1 MQTCAGFRPRLEPQ
15 HKLESLDRHS
25 AFRTPSGLHAKTNM
39 NMEEKAICK
48 SCYSS
53 KVTIFHRLKN
63 LPVNSCLLFDNQN
76 DAKNYPRGELVL
88 GFCNDCGFIGNLRF
102 SSQLAR
108 YTEGYEEQQSFSP
121 RFNAFAKSL
130 ASGLI
135 HRHNLHNK
143 TIVEI
148 GCGKG
153 DFLVMLCEMGNN
165 KGVGIDPT
173 YVPGRHDEASAKN
186 VSFIRDFYT
195 EQYSSLTGDMVCSR
209 HALEHIPDTGRFM
222 ETVRRAIGDKT
233 NTVVFFE
240 LPDVE
245 RVLRECAFWDIY
257 YEHCSYFTLGSLA
270 RLFRRTGFD
279 VTELGK
285 EFDGQY
291 LLLEAKPTSNGNHS
305 AALKQEESVAELAQ
319 AVRTFQ
325 TNYDSVVRRWSDK
338 VKSIR
343 NQGQRGV
350 IWGSSSK
357 CVAFLNTIGIQDEIE
372 FIVDINTYRQGKYLP
387 GSGKLIVP
395 PAFLKEYR
403 PDVVIAMNPI
413 YLDEI
418 RGDLNSMGLSP
429 ELTAV

>member
-1 MQTCAGFRPRLEPQ
+1 M
-15 HKLESLDRHS
+15 
-25 AFRTPSGLHAKTNM
+25 TNT
-39 NMEEKAICK
+39 EQKETCK
-48 SCYSS
+48 SCFSEH
-53 KVTIFHRLKN
+53 VTIFHRLED

-88 GFCNDCGFIGNLRF
+88 GFCRDCGFIGNLRF
-102 SSQLAR
+102 SSKLAR

-121 RFNAFAKSL
+121 RFNEFAKSL
-130 ASGLI
+130 ASGLVE
-135 HRHNLHNK
+135 RHNLHGK

-153 DFLVMLCEMGNN
+153 DFLVMLCELGNN

-173 YVPGRHDEASAKN
+173 YMPGRHEEAAVKN

-195 EQYSSLTGDMVCSR
+195 EKYASYTGDMVCSR
-209 HALEHIPDTGRFM
+209 HALEHIPDTGHFM

-233 NTVVFFE
+233 STVVFFE

-245 RVLRECAFWDIY
+245 RVLHECAFWDIY

-279 VTELGK
+279 VTDLAK

-291 LLLEAKPTSNGNHS
+291 LLLEAKPSTNGHRS
-305 AALKQEESVAELAQ
+305 APLKQEESVEDLAK
-319 AVRTFQ
+319 AVSDFQ
-325 TNYDSVVRRWSDK
+325 KNYDATVRRWK
-338 VKSIR
+338 NTVQTAHEGGKR
-343 NQGQRGV
+343 VV

-357 CVAFLNTIGIQDEIE
+357 CVAFLNTIGIKDEVE

-395 PAFLKEYR
+395 PSFLKEYR
-403 PDVVIAMNPI
+403 PDMVIAMNPI

-418 RGDLNSMGLSP
+418 RNDLNSMELKP
-429 ELTAV
+429 ELVAV

>member
-1 MQTCAGFRPRLEPQ
+1 MT
-15 HKLESLDRHS
+15 
-25 AFRTPSGLHAKTNM
+25 TPENKET
-39 NMEEKAICK
+39 CK
-48 SCYSS
+48 SCFSS
-53 KVTIFHRLKN
+53 NVTIFHRLEN
-63 LPVNSCLLFDNQN
+63 LPVNSCLLFDNQS

-88 GFCNDCGFIGNLRF
+88 GFCRDCGFIGNLRF

-121 RFNAFAKSL
+121 RFNAFAKAL
-130 ASGLI
+130 ATRLI
-135 HRHNLHNK
+135 ERHDLHNK
-143 TIVEI
+143 SIVEI

-153 DFLVMLCEMGNN
+153 DFLVMLCELGKNR
-165 KGVGIDPT
+165 GVGIDPT
-173 YVPGRHDEASAKN
+173 YVPGRHDESVSKN

-195 EQYSSLTGDMVCSR
+195 ERYADQTGDMVCSR
-209 HALEHIPDTGRFM
+209 HALEHIPDTGAFM
-222 ETVRRAIGDKT
+222 QTVRKAIGDK
-233 NTVVFFE
+233 NQTVVFFE

-245 RVLRECAFWDIY
+245 RVLDECAFWDIY

-270 RLFRRTGFD
+270 RLFRRTGFE
-279 VTELGK
+279 VTDLAK

-291 LLLEAKPTSNGNHS
+291 LLLEAKPAVNGNHS
-305 AALKQEESVAELAQ
+305 APLKEEESVEELAKL
-319 AVRTFQ
+319 VEKFQ
-325 TNYDSVVRRWSDK
+325 KNYDRVVQRWKSK
-338 VKSIR
+338 VQSISGNR
-343 NQGQRGV
+343 QRAV

-357 CVAFLNTIGIQDEIE
+357 CVAFLNTIGVKDEIE

-395 PAFLKEYR
+395 PSFLKEYR

-418 RGDLNSMGLSP
+418 RDDLESMGLNP